1 MPAGFEAFGPQGQ
14 VEVSVTSRMTRLL
27 GRVTS
32 GQNGSSQVPAL
43 AEGRPFY
50 FPILDQNGMMYPKA
64 LGEVSFSG
72 TTVSWGFDSDFY
84 FGTY

>member
-14 VEVSVTSRMTRLL
+14 LEVSVTSRMTRLL

-32 GQNGSSQVPAL
+32 AQSGSSQEPAL
-43 AEGRPFY
+43 AQGQPFY
-50 FPILDQNGMMYPKA
+50 FPVLDQNGLMYPREF
-64 LGEVSFSG
+64 GQVTFSG
-72 TTVSWGFDSDFY
+72 TTMSWGFNSDFY